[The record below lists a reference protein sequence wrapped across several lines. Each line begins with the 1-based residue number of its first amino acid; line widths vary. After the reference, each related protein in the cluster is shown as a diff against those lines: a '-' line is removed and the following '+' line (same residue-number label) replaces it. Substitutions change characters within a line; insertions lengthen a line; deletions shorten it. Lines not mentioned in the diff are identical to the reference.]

1 MASASLLKSS
11 PVLDKSEWVKGQTL
25 RQPSASSVVRCLP
38 TTPAGSYAD
47 ELVKTAVSFTTF
59 YLPYDLY
66 IIINYALQKVYACL
80 FVLLCSSLSIVL
92 APTKSKN
99 LIGNVSLPKLNC
111 QFELLITCCNVSR
124 ENSILKLA

>member
-38 TTPAGSYAD
+38 TAPSGLTIRAGSYAD

-80 FVLLCSSLSIVL
+80 FVLLCSYLSIVL

-99 LIGNVSLPKLNC
+99 LMEMLVC
-111 QFELLITCCNVSR
+111 QN
-124 ENSILKLA
+124 